1 MLLPFQNVLII
12 RFRAKNTSGTEQNKK
27 IKLQLNGGITKN
39 LKDWANWIP
48 PMEENNNQEFD
59 FSRNAIIYSAKN
71 SKAHLLQSVTGKVD
85 KVDRFGIEK
94 TMHIVPNAETE
105 FYFLLF

>member
-1 MLLPFQNVLII
+1 
-12 RFRAKNTSGTEQNKK
+12 
-27 IKLQLNGGITKN
+27 
-39 LKDWANWIP
+39 
-48 PMEENNNQEFD
+48 MEENNNQEFD

-94 TMHIVPNAETE
+94 TMHIAPNAEKE
-105 FYFLLF
+105 FYFFAILDERIMVLRECDQ